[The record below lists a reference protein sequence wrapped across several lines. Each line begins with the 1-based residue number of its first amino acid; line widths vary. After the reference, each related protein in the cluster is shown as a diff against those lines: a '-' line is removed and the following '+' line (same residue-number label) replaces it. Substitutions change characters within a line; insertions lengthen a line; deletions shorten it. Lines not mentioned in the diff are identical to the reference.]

1 MGTSKQLITALEK
14 SDWLDRVLIFSA
26 FAFFILV
33 VLFIVKQRIL
43 DRSLRVALW
52 WTRFLPDFSGDAEL
66 LRMEKGSVVM
76 SSSISTTSAIVSST
90 LSTAAAVTSSSFSA
104 SPPIPVETP
113 SFHQHGAHYSLALP
127 PLSLEEDATAPI
139 ESGDGNADPPT
150 PSPIHVEL

>member
-26 FAFFILV
+26 FTFFILV

-43 DRSLRVALW
+43 NRSLRVALW

-66 LRMEKGSVVM
+66 LRMEKGGVVI
-76 SSSISTTSAIVSST
+76 SSGISTTSAIVSSIM
-90 LSTAAAVTSSSFSA
+90 STAAAVAASLSSA
-104 SPPIPVETP
+104 SPPIPTETP
-113 SFHQHGAHYSLALP
+113 SFDKPGAHYPLALP
-127 PLSLEEDATAPI
+127 PLSLAEDAADPI
-139 ESGDGNADPPT
+139 ETGDGDADPPT